1 MGHSKIE
8 TTMEYYLFSS
18 DENKKKVVEKLDG
31 LWG

>member
-1 MGHSKIE
+1 MWHSKIE